1 MSRRKCWLVFASQRL
16 TYVLIYLFH
25 GCSSVVCS
33 QFVLDLFPVQITL
46 GARNRRW
53 FTQEISKT
61 ILNSRNQQLHKTT
74 RSHDRVVL
82 SSVERGLNCPS
93 RLDFNANENPI
104 VAVALNHQVKARDT
118 FKRGIGRLALPV
130 VSLQPFRPLFPL

>member
-1 MSRRKCWLVFASQRL
+1 MLARL
-16 TYVLIYLFH
+16 CFSTTYVCVDLPISRVFF
-25 GCSSVVCS
+25 GS
-33 QFVLDLFPVQITL
+33 LFPICSRFVPSSNHL
-46 GARNRRW
+46 RCRNRRW

-104 VAVALNHQVKARDT
+104 VAVALKHQVKARDT
-118 FKRGIGRLALPV
+118 FKRVLDG
-130 VSLQPFRPLFPL
+130 